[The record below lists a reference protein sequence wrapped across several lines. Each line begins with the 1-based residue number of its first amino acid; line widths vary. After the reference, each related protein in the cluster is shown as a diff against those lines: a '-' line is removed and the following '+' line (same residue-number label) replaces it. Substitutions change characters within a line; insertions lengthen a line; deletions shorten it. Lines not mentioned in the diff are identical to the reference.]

1 MFIEVIYACFHIRER
16 KEVASS
22 YTGSV
27 ELLGFFG
34 VCLASRNLPL
44 ASCVSLEAHI
54 LTLLHS
60 SWVWTEPDF

>member
-1 MFIEVIYACFHIRER
+1 MFIEVIYARFHIRER

-44 ASCVSLEAHI
+44 ASCVRHGGPHPYSSAE
-54 LTLLHS
+54 LLG
-60 SWVWTEPDF
+60 TDRA